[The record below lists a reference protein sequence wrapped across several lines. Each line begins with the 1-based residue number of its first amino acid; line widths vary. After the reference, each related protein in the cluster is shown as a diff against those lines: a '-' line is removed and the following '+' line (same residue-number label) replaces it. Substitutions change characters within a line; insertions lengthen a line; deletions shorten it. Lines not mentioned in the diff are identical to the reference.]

1 MGVGEAYD
9 ALRASGEVSQLRRNE
24 PMYRHTTFRIGGPAA
39 IYAVC
44 DTLEQLALVLDVARE
59 CAVPWSI
66 VGKGSNLL
74 VSDEGYSGIAISLGR
89 DFKTFR
95 LERSDHRGE
104 EDDGSPQEPSDPDTS
119 AILTSAG
126 NVVEPGADPGDGR
139 GDPDIMVCGAGMS
152 LGRLVSEACR
162 LGYSGFEFAVGIP
175 GSFGGA
181 MFMNAGTPEATIGS
195 VTRSVVVYRPGEGL
209 HRYMGEDLPW
219 VYRYSGIPKGEVIL
233 EAQIRV
239 HKTSKSYLQA
249 RMEASLDRRRKT
261 QPSGYPNAGSIFRNP
276 VGDSAGRL
284 IEAAGLKGTRIGGAQ
299 ISEVHANFIVNVD
312 NATAQD
318 VLRLMTLAR
327 DKVKDLYG
335 IELQPETKFLGF
347 S

>member
-1 MGVGEAYD
+1 MGVTEAYGK
-9 ALRASGEVSQLRRNE
+9 LKSGRAISQLRCNE

-44 DTLEQLALVLDVARE
+44 DTLDQLAFVLDTAKE
-59 CAVPWSI
+59 CVVPWSI

-74 VSDEGYSGIAISLGR
+74 VSDEGFAGIAISLGR

-95 LERSDHRGE
+95 LERSDQYG
-104 EDDGSPQEPSDPDTS
+104 EDDDNLLHDPDDPDSS

-126 NVVEPGADPGDGR
+126 NVSEPGADPGDGR
-139 GDPDIMVCGAGMS
+139 NEPDIMVCGAGMS

-162 LGYSGFEFAVGIP
+162 MGYSGFEFAVGIP

-181 MFMNAGTPEATIGS
+181 VFMNAGTPEATIGS

-209 HRYMGEDLPW
+209 HRYMSEDLPW

-233 EAQIRV
+233 EAQIHLRKAN
-239 HKTSKSYLQA
+239 KTYLQA
-249 RMEASLDRRRKT
+249 RMEASLERRRKT

-299 ISEVHANFIVNVD
+299 ISDVHANFILNVD